1 MPQIIKSETLFDS
14 PWVKFLA
21 KTIDTEPHLYYCV
34 QPSGYVAM
42 IAFTQAGELIL
53 VEQYRPAVEETV
65 LELPAGTIEEGE
77 EAADCALRELLE
89 ETGYRAAVAEPLG
102 WLYPDVGRLTNRIWG
117 FVIRDAVLDPT
128 YTPEAEITTHLM
140 HPDDFTALVAS
151 GIFKQALHVAF
162 WGMLL
167 ARGGV

>member
-1 MPQIIKSETLFDS
+1 
-14 PWVKFLA
+14 
-21 KTIDTEPHLYYCV
+21 
-34 QPSGYVAM
+34 
-42 IAFTQAGELIL
+42 
-53 VEQYRPAVEETV
+53 VEQYRPAVEDTV
-65 LELPAGTIEEGE
+65 LELPAGTIEPGE
-77 EAADCALRELLE
+77 DAAECALRELLE
-89 ETGYRAAVAEPLG
+89 ETGYRATIAEPLG

-140 HPDDFTALVAS
+140 RPADFTALIAS
-151 GIFKQALHVAF
+151 GTFKQALHVAF